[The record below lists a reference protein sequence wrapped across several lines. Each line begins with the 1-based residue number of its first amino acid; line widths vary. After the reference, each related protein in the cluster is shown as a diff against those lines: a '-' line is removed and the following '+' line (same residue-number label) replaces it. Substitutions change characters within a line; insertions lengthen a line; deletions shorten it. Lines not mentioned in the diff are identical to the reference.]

1 MNTYKLKQPIL
12 KNSCE
17 EIHIYNSDDEDLGYI
32 KRIFNGGTHFLFDL
46 LFDEWFIHLDVYNK
60 SSQLVYEIREKPIFL
75 LKRCLDLSG
84 FIRVSFVNRMYL
96 LDMMMFDKTL
106 IKTNPRF
113 LFEFQGESFFFISGD
128 IGDKITR
135 IYDKDGQLIAT
146 IERINLIPKQVIINI
161 KEDSILNFYL
171 VASFY
176 YLFDL
181 KR

>member
-60 SSQLVYEIREKPIFL
+60 SSQLVYEIREKTNFSIKEMFRSKWFYKSQFCEPDVFT
-75 LKRCLDLSG
+75 G
-84 FIRVSFVNRMYL
+84 
-96 LDMMMFDKTL
+96 MMFDKTL

-113 LFEFQGESFFFISGD
+113 LFEFQGESFFISGD